1 MAESNLNRPKD
12 PLLALQ
18 RKLVIAVLS
27 IIIFSAAC
35 QFVLYFLDIVR
46 ILGISILISYLFI
59 SVVDWLEKFLKNRA
73 FSIFVVYAI
82 VAVVLVILSLTVV
95 PSLLVQ
101 VNQLIESVFHELP
114 RTIESFC
121 RSLAPLD

>member
-1 MAESNLNRPKD
+1 VAESNLNRPKD
-12 PLLALQ
+12 PLQELQ

-82 VAVVLVILSLTVV
+82 VAVVLVILSI
-95 PSLLVQ
+95 S
-101 VNQLIESVFHELP
+101 
-114 RTIESFC
+114 
-121 RSLAPLD
+121 

>member
-12 PLLALQ
+12 PLLTLQ
-18 RKLVIAVLS
+18 RKLVIAVLA

-101 VNQLIESVFHELP
+101 VNQLIE
-114 RTIESFC
+114 
-121 RSLAPLD
+121 